1 MTPYFLVILG
11 LLLILCEFYLPGAVL
26 GTLGG
31 IAILSGVIL
40 FASQTTSFFA
50 IAFFIGGT
58 AVAVALLVRF
68 ALWRIVHAKPEN
80 SIYSD
85 DSQEGYQASSFDKSA
100 IGKTGVVVSDLKP
113 GGFISVEGH
122 HHPAISLAGYISR
135 GEGVKVV
142 GGQEQSLL
150 VNKIDLSRNC

>member
-1 MTPYFLVILG
+1 MIPYFLVFLG
-11 LLLILCEFYLPGAVL
+11 LLLVLCEFYLPGAVL

-31 IAILSGVIL
+31 ISILSGVIL
-40 FASQTTSFFA
+40 YASQATSFFA

-68 ALWRIVHAKPEN
+68 ALWRIVNAKPEY

-85 DSQEGYQASSFDKSA
+85 GNQEGYQASSFDKTA
-100 IGKTGVVVSDLKP
+100 IGKMGVVVADLKP

-122 HHPAISLAGYISR
+122 HHPAISLGGYVSR
-135 GEGVKVV
+135 GEEVKVV

-150 VNKIDLSRNC
+150 VNRIKKES